1 MPAGG
6 NRCSGAVAESAPEVP
21 VPVRIHGKVPMRFNG
36 TGTSGYGGNRNPKS
50 TLIETFQILVRP
62 SNWSNPMSVCVK

>member
-1 MPAGG
+1 MPARG
-6 NRCSGAVAESAPEVP
+6 NRCSGSVAESAPVP

-50 TLIETFQILVRP
+50 TLIRKISDIGQTQQLE
-62 SNWSNPMSVCVK
+62 